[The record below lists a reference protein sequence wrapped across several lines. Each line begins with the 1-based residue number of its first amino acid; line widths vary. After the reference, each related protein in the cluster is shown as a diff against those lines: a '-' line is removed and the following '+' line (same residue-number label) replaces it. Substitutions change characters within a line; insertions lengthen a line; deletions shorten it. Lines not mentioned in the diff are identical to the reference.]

1 MILYSRGISFGY
13 NLKENEN
20 VSERKIGMA
29 KKEATVG
36 GNKKLP
42 QKSDAVVLEE
52 IKKSYESKYLKP
64 SRQVIEAFTKNIFTQ
79 LDMEYLI
86 KYGERNK
93 KYDFEK
99 NGN

>member
-1 MILYSRGISFGY
+1 
-13 NLKENEN
+13 
-20 VSERKIGMA
+20 MA

-42 QKSDAVVLEE
+42 QKSDAAVLEE